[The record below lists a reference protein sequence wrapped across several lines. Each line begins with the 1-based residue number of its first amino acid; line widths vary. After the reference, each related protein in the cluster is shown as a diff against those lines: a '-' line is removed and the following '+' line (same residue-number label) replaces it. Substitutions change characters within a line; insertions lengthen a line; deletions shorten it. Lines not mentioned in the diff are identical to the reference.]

1 MLRIAILCNDRL
13 GLPALQQL
21 VQNRLVQAVAT
32 SDRSPE
38 MVAIMQQVT
47 AQGGVPSQVFTKK
60 DFAAQ
65 LTAWLEQHKPDVV
78 LVKTFPYR
86 IPASALTIPKHGFIN
101 FHYAPLPA
109 YRGPNPLFWMLK
121 EGITTGGVAI
131 HQMDEGFDSG
141 PVLLQQPVPFA
152 PDATFGICCTQ
163 LAYAGAQLTIQ
174 LLQGLQSGNLKTLPQ
189 EQKAG
194 RWYGRP
200 QPKDYF
206 IHWHIMTAAE
216 VNALAK
222 ACNPW
227 MKGAPVK
234 SKGWIFSITDAAVMN
249 EQAPENALPGT
260 ILRLS
265 AEEGLVIVCKD
276 QTLVKVEVMYAE
288 EGFFAGYHLARFGLK
303 VGDRLD

>member
-1 MLRIAILCNDRL
+1 MLRIAVLCNDRL

-38 MVAIMQQVT
+38 MMVIMQRVT
-47 AQGGVPSQVFTKK
+47 NEGGVPSQIFTKK

-65 LTAWLEQHKPDVV
+65 LSAWLELHKPDVV
-78 LVKTFPYR
+78 LVKTFPFK
-86 IPASALTIPKHGFIN
+86 IPASALSIPKYGFIN

-109 YRGPNPLFWMLK
+109 YRGSNPLFWMIK
-121 EGITTGGVAI
+121 EGVTTGGVAI

-141 PVLLQQPVPFA
+141 PVLLQQAVPFA
-152 PDATFGICCTQ
+152 PEATFGICVTQ
-163 LAYAGAQLTIQ
+163 LAYAGAQLTFQ
-174 LLQGLQSGNLKTLPQ
+174 LLQGLDAGTLTPVAQ
-189 EQKAG
+189 EPKQK

-200 QPKDYF
+200 EPKDYF
-206 IHWHIMTAAE
+206 VHWSIMNAAE
-216 VNALAK
+216 VVALAR

-234 SKGWIFSITDAAVMN
+234 NKGWIFSVTDAMALN
-249 EQAPENALPGT
+249 EQAPESAWPGT

-265 AEEGLVIVCKD
+265 REEGLVIVCKD

-288 EGFFAGYHLARFGLK
+288 EGFFGGWQLGRFGVK